1 MNLSSSKLK
10 KLLLSFLREPLRV
23 FITISSDFFYLTI
36 DFYCCF
42 RVFSLLTAFV
52 HFTKFTGFYHCFLRC
67 FYFTT
72 DFDYFFGWFDLI
84 NILSSFLYCLATCSA
99 DLREHFWFSGVFFYL
114 LSFPKFG
121 RTCFYQDFQ
130 PTVLI
135 WRLRGHPLRF
145 EIQTRSVC
153 LFESHSVQQKVLV
166 GRFYL
171 CIKAIQNTISTCF
184 RFWTHYHYLIPIY
197 IYCKVHVIPTT
208 EFLNEP
214 WFIGIFI
221 CCLLIHKFK
230 IYFKNSRLSIFCTRI
245 KFNTSIK
252 FDEWTTL

>member
-1 MNLSSSKLK
+1 M
-10 KLLLSFLREPLRV
+10 FL
-23 FITISSDFFYLTI
+23 
-36 DFYCCF
+36 
-42 RVFSLLTAFV
+42 
-52 HFTKFTGFYHCFLRC
+52 FYHWFWLFFWVIWFNQHSFFVFVLSRHMFCGFERAFLIFRR
-67 FYFTT
+67 
-72 DFDYFFGWFDLI
+72 FF
-84 NILSSFLYCLATCSA
+84 S
-99 DLREHFWFSGVFFYL
+99 L